1 MDNTKIGFA
10 EALCVLLIF
19 ILSHLIV
26 ILPKITIQ
34 SQGSAS
40 IINVIYITLLAVFFI
55 FVFNLLY
62 KNFKGMDILDIS
74 NFLFRKVF

>member
-10 EALCVLLIF
+10 EALCVLLIV

-26 ILPKITIQ
+26 LLPKIIIQ

-55 FVFNLLY
+55 FIFNLLY

-74 NFLFRKVF
+74 NFLFRKVL